1 MGAYS
6 FFISSHSS
14 ILSAPCSVLQCLEI
28 CSFLSQPKQIAL
40 EIHSSEIKCPHFRHK
55 IQSVLVSISSFV
67 SLSSLNFP
75 SVSIP
80 SFVSFSSLRHSSL
93 THPSCQLNDV
103 MEETASSISYF
114 LQRLRISLQFSA
126 LTAKSFPLLKT
137 RLYRIFKNSL
147 NASIDTP
154 ANKIST

>member
-55 IQSVLVSISSFV
+55 IQSVSVSISSFV

-80 SFVSFSSLRHSSL
+80 SFVSLSSLNFASVSIPSFVSLSSL
-93 THPSCQLNDV
+93 NFPSV
-103 MEETASSISYF
+103 SIPSF
-114 LQRLRISLQFSA
+114 VSLS
-126 LTAKSFPLLKT
+126 
-137 RLYRIFKNSL
+137 SL
-147 NASIDTP
+147 NFPSE
-154 ANKIST
+154 